1 MPSGSQVTLEN
12 PGEDYEQ
19 GGFAVL
25 KSNGAKYNASLQ
37 DKLYIANFDVVGW
50 PFLESPQS
58 ASTQR
63 VTASE
68 CAMWMCVQAYKVST
82 RSNRQSQT
90 IVQTISSLNA
100 TLQTF
105 SSINAT
111 RSYEEYYN
119 YTFPS
124 LPAEMNAMPDKNFTV
139 AFWGAETYSS
149 TLDTFN
155 GTGTMSFSST
165 VESDPIDAI
174 WRASSNLDP
183 WIKRLALSMTN
194 ALRNGSAAP
203 SDPFYDGTGY
213 QLGVSVRWQ
222 WITLPAALVLSSV
235 LFLVMVMVQTA
246 KSPVAAWK
254 GSPLAILFFDVEQEM
269 RRNVVGQTDKYMG
282 IENAVGNVR
291 VRLEGQPGDIR
302 TFKTA

>member
-25 KSNGAKYNASLQ
+25 RSNGAKYNASLQ
-37 DKLYIANFDVVGW
+37 DKLYIANFDVIGW

-58 ASTQR
+58 ASTQS

-68 CAMWMCVQAYKVST
+68 CAMWMCVQSYNVST

-90 IVQTISSLNA
+90 IVETISSLN
-100 TLQTF
+100 TSIPTF
-105 SSINAT
+105 SINEAI
-111 RSYEEYYN
+111 SFEDYYN
-119 YTFPS
+119 YTFPRLS
-124 LPAEMNAMPDKNFTV
+124 AKMNAMPNTNFTV
-139 AFWGAETYSS
+139 AYWGAETYRS
-149 TLDTFN
+149 TLDIFN
-155 GTGTMSFSST
+155 GTGTMGFSSIIQ
-165 VESDPIDAI
+165 SDPIDAV

-213 QLGVSVRWQ
+213 QLGINIRWQ
-222 WITLPAALVLSSV
+222 WITLPAALVLLSV
-235 LFLVMVMVQTA
+235 LFLVLVMVQTA
-246 KSPVAAWK
+246 RSPVAAWK
-254 GSPLAILFFDVEQEM
+254 GSPLTALFFDVEQEM
-269 RRNVVGQTDKYMG
+269 RRNVVGQVDKYMG

-302 TFKTA
+302 TFKAA